1 MIDTGDTAFVL
12 VSAFLVFI
20 MTLGIAFF
28 YGGMVRRKNVG
39 NTMLMCT
46 TVAGVVSIIWVAVGY
61 SLVFGSGFGTGAGD
75 SFLAHPFLGG
85 LERVFLSGVTV
96 NTVWGTIPEFVWALY
111 QGMFALITVAI
122 IVGGI
127 VERMRFSRFLVFI
140 CLWVLIVYC
149 PLAHMVWG
157 GGWIADALGAYDFAG
172 GDVVHISSGVTALVL
187 ALMVGPRFGNGKLSY
202 QPHNIPFILLGTL
215 FLWLGWFGF
224 NAGSAGAANGQA
236 GLAFATTN
244 TAAAAAMLSWMA
256 CEYAS
261 TRKVTLFGACSG
273 AVAGLVAVT
282 PGAGYVDIWAAVLMG
297 VIVSVV
303 CFFAVSRLK
312 PRLGYDDALDAFGV
326 HGIGGMTGT
335 ILTGI
340 FANPA
345 YGPFAG
351 LIFGDPMQVVRQL
364 LSVLFV
370 IAWAGG
376 LSFLLAWFLKRLG
389 GDLRVAHE
397 DEEIGL
403 DVAAH
408 SEPSY
413 PAYSGMDLH

>member
-1 MIDTGDTAFVL
+1 MIDTGDTAFIL

-28 YGGMVRRKNVG
+28 YGGMVRRKNAG
-39 NTMLMCT
+39 DTMLLCT
-46 TVAGVVSIIWVAVGY
+46 SVAGLVSVIWVVLGY
-61 SLVFGSGFGTGAGD
+61 TLVFGDGFAAATETGAAANP
-75 SFLAHPFLGG
+75 LLGG
-85 LERVFLSGVTV
+85 LEHVFLAGVSPEDA
-96 NTVWGTIPEFVWALY
+96 WGTVPELVWALY

-122 IVGGI
+122 IVGAV
-127 VERMRFSRFLVFI
+127 VERVRFSRFLVFVGV
-140 CLWVLIVYC
+140 WVLVVYC

-157 GGWIADALGAYDFAG
+157 GGWIADALGAHDFAG
-172 GDVVHISSGVTALVL
+172 GDVVHISSGVSALVL
-187 ALMVGPRFGNGKLSY
+187 ALAVGARFGNGRLSY

-244 TAAAAAMLSWMA
+244 TAAGAAMLAWMA
-256 CEYAS
+256 CERLTGGRA
-261 TRKVTLFGACSG
+261 TLFGACSG

-282 PGAGYVDIWAAVLMG
+282 PGAGYVDVWAAALMG
-297 VIVSVV
+297 VVVSVV
-303 CFFAVSRLK
+303 CFLAVSRLK
-312 PRLGYDDALDAFGV
+312 PRFGYDDALDAFGV
-326 HGIGGMTGT
+326 HGVGGMVGT
-335 ILTGI
+335 VLTGV

-351 LIFGDPMQVVRQL
+351 LLFGDPLQVVRQL

-376 LSFLLAWFLKRLG
+376 LTFVVTRVMTRLG
-389 GDLRVAHE
+389 GPLHVDHAS
-397 DEEIGL
+397 EEMGL
-403 DVAAH
+403 DLAEH
-408 SEPSY
+408 TEPAY

>member
-1 MIDTGDTAFVL
+1 MIDTGDTAFIL

-39 NTMLMCT
+39 DTMLMCT
-46 TVAGVVSIIWVAVGY
+46 SVAGLVSLLWAAVGY
-61 SLVFGSGFGTGAGD
+61 SLVFGDSLGARTDGGVVANP
-75 SFLAHPFLGG
+75 LLGG
-85 LERVFLSGVTV
+85 FEHLFLCGISPDA
-96 NTVWGTIPEFVWALY
+96 VWGTVPELVWALY

-122 IVGGI
+122 IVGAI
-127 VERMRFSRFLVFI
+127 VERVRFSRFLVFI
-140 CLWVLIVYC
+140 AVWALVVYC

-157 GGWIADALGAYDFAG
+157 GGWIAEAIGAYDFAG
-172 GDVVHISSGVTALVL
+172 GDVVHISSGVSALVL
-187 ALMVGPRFGNGKLSY
+187 ALFIGPRYGNGRLSY
-202 QPHNIPFILLGTL
+202 QPHNIPFVLLGTL

-256 CEYAS
+256 CEKVS
-261 TRKVTLFGACSG
+261 TGHVTLFGACSG

-282 PGAGYVDIWAAVLMG
+282 PGAGYVDVWAAVVMG
-297 VIVSVV
+297 VIVSLV
-303 CFFAVSRLK
+303 CFLAVSRLK
-312 PRLGYDDALDAFGV
+312 PRMGYDDALDAFGV
-326 HGIGGMTGT
+326 HGIGGMVGT
-335 ILTGI
+335 VLTGF

-351 LIFGDPMQVVRQL
+351 LFFGDPMQVVRQL

-370 IAWAGG
+370 IAWAG
-376 LSFLLAWFLKRLG
+376 LLTFAIAWVIRRVG
-389 GDLRVAHE
+389 GPIRVE
-397 DEEIGL
+397 LDDEEVGL
-403 DVAAH
+403 DLAEHA
-408 SEPSY
+408 EPSY